1 MSNKDTQILTLWA
14 KLTEREKQEVLR
26 QIQVKQNHERA
37 KRDLKR
43 CSDSS
48 SERQTRQL
56 RPIWQFALDTV
67 NALGVVALFYMFVVA
82 TLLLV

>member
-1 MSNKDTQILTLWA
+1 MSNKDTQILTLWS
-14 KLTEREKQEVLR
+14 KLTESEKKEVLR
-26 QIQVKQNHERA
+26 RIQAKQNHERGESG
-37 KRDLKR
+37 LKR
-43 CSDSS
+43 CSGSL

-67 NALGVVALFYMFVVA
+67 NALGVVALFYIFVVA